1 MGALTWLEE
10 VPALEKLWVAG
21 VQIKCQIPLEEHWA
35 FAYSMLEKVSCSF
48 PLVIQQLGP
57 KLYSVISNSLLFHP
71 LLLHTVNF
79 SNSFFLI
86 SCSFDRDWK
95 GMSAQRPLL
104 VNNFPLLFAMNFFLY
119 IFIGWFHLR

>member
-10 VPALEKLWVAG
+10 VLALEKLWVAR
-21 VQIKCQIPLEEHWA
+21 VQIKCQIPLEIPLEEDWA

-79 SNSFFLI
+79 SNSFF
-86 SCSFDRDWK
+86 
-95 GMSAQRPLL
+95 
-104 VNNFPLLFAMNFFLY
+104 
-119 IFIGWFHLR
+119 